1 MPRRRTERGEGNVGC
16 ILWLVALGIA
26 LLIAWKAVPVK
37 IQSAELY
44 DFMDETAKFRAE
56 RTPTEELEKQIVD
69 RARQLGIPLDKKN
82 VRVERR
88 GDRVYM
94 EVEYTIP
101 VEFPGYTYLWHFR
114 QTLDRPIF
122 II

>member
-37 IQSAELY
+37 MQSAELY
-44 DFMDETAKFRAE
+44 DFMDEIAKFRAE

-69 RARQLGIPLDKKN
+69 RAKQLGIPIDKKN

-88 GDRVYM
+88 GDRIYM

-101 VEFPGYTYLWHFR
+101 VEFPGYTYPWHFR

>member
-1 MPRRRTERGEGNVGC
+1 MPRRRSERGEGNIGC
-16 ILWLVALGIA
+16 ILWLLLLGVAI
-26 LLIAWKAVPVK
+26 LIAWKAVPVK
-37 IQSAELY
+37 MQSEELY
-44 DFMDETAKFRAE
+44 DYMDELAKFGAAH
-56 RTPTEELEKQIVD
+56 TTTEDLEKQILN
-69 RARQLGIPLDKKN
+69 RARELHIPLDKKN
-82 VRVERR
+82 VKVERN

-101 VEFPGYTYLWHFR
+101 VELPGYTYQWHFR